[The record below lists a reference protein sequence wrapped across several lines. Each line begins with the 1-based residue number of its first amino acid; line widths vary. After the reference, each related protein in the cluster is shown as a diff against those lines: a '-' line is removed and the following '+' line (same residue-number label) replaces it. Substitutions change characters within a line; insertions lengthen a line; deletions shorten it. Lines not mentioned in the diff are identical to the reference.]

1 MSKFPGVALAL
12 SAFRTR
18 ETGLGENKTLCLRCN
33 DWERGVRERVE
44 DDRLRYAAARQSNK
58 RMFGGGRLAL
68 KTLVIDCSPRFLA
81 VRGGGTMLY
90 GINATFGTLIS
101 IETTSESLNDVLS
114 RPPARTLARPSS
126 TR

>member
-1 MSKFPGVALAL
+1 VSEFPGVALAF
-12 SAFRTR
+12 SVIRTK
-18 ETGLGENKTLCLRCN
+18 GNKTGGDKALADN
-33 DWERGVRERVE
+33 ATIWERGVRERVE
-44 DDRLRYAAARQSNK
+44 DDRLRYAAARRSDK

-101 IETTSESLNDVLS
+101 IETTSESLDDAPS
-114 RPPARTLARPSS
+114 RPPMRTPARPSS